1 MNNSAKVIVV
11 PGHKVTLE
19 TSMTIRIYPPY
30 SRSAYEHP
38 LIQVDHICYLVITI
52 VISMDVREVEKK
64 HRSGPGN
71 PAYSRRMLLKVV
83 IMASMDAVWSSRKI
97 GGLVANSA
105 SKVGNFFG
113 FYTISNLRCH

>member
-1 MNNSAKVIVV
+1 M
-11 PGHKVTLE
+11 
-19 TSMTIRIYPPY
+19 
-30 SRSAYEHP
+30 
-38 LIQVDHICYLVITI
+38 
-52 VISMDVREVEKK
+52 EKK

-83 IMASMDAVWSSRKI
+83 IMASMDAVGSSRKI

-113 FYTISNLRCH
+113 FYTIINLRCH